1 MSKHVLVWLD
11 HHEAHI
17 FDIQPDAFSE
27 STLRAPARHL
37 RRHPKGASEAKA
49 HPEDAKHFFDEL
61 AKALLL
67 QGAEEVLVV
76 GPGTA
81 KLHFLKHVHQHQ
93 QALASKIFGVETVDH
108 PTDKQLVAYAKHYF
122 TAADRMR

>member
-11 HHEAHI
+11 HQEAHV
-17 FDIQPDAFSE
+17 FNIQRDAFSE

-61 AKALLL
+61 AKMLED
-67 QGAEEVLVV
+67 AEEVLLV

-81 KLHFLKHVHQHQ
+81 KLHFLKYTHKHQH
-93 QALASKIFGVETVDH
+93 ALASKISGVETVDH

-122 TAADRMR
+122 IAADHMR